1 MSFLSKEWADTIIEL
16 PTLTFHTDWLPLS
29 IFTALHGIRIAMAYR
44 QAIEAA
50 AEQSRLDGDEN
61 PKPYRVSWGQG
72 LISCLATALGGGFTT
87 SMLLGM
93 PPSWLGS
100 NVVVPT
106 YTLTFFLIQ
115 YTSLYGIL
123 QTAIPATLLD
133 SILITADASQ
143 RGLNIAKLGVDGSR
157 NRFAADRHGPGGSS
171 SSSAME
177 PWFAMLLLGTISGC
191 GGGLWADVLKL
202 KTHHWSWSTPSWAH
216 AATWDMKAALTSAFF
231 YATST
236 SPQVYQFLY
245 GNQENNP
252 EIDNTSPHASGGLID
267 HGEARATTMLLM
279 SSLLVAHRCEQSLAA
294 RGYSLVAAP
303 KRWLGQLTASFMQM
317 PKNTQGSF
325 KAATGTAATKMT
337 TTTTK
342 RTTSSRAKRLPLRQ
356 RAMKHDD
363 DETEDLL
370 EDDLRTETAEE
381 EEEEEEEEQQE
392 EELELELDQIEK
404 EMRQHQNQRDQDTD
418 DDDYAPRR
426 ASMSSARGGRGG
438 RGGRKRGGGKTAAAG
453 AATTATETTAT
464 ASRTSTRR
472 RKPVQQEL

>member
-106 YTLTFFLIQ
+106 YALTFFLIQ

-157 NRFAADRHGPGGSS
+157 NRFAADRHGGSS
-171 SSSAME
+171 GSAME

-252 EIDNTSPHASGGLID
+252 EIDNSSPHASGGLID

-325 KAATGTAATKMT
+325 KAATGTTAKTT

-342 RTTSSRAKRLPLRQ
+342 RVTSTRAKRLPLRQ

-381 EEEEEEEEQQE
+381 EEEEEEEQQE
-392 EELELELDQIEK
+392 EELEMELDQIEK

-426 ASMSSARGGRGG
+426 ASTPSARGGRGG
-438 RGGRKRGGGKTAAAG
+438 RGGRKRGSGKTAAG
-453 AATTATETTAT
+453 TTATETTAT